1 MEGKLSPVII
11 IALIVVFIAV
21 GALIVNFIVTGNIP
35 GTNNGNNDS
44 SVVSTKPVI
53 NLSKDFEGEKPKK
66 VTITA
71 YVTTTDKDGIKE
83 IILPDG
89 TVVEGDTATYEVEEN
104 GKYKFTANC
113 VNGESDNLSIEV
125 TEIPEISSNNPYIPE
140 GFTPVD
146 EDVSVDD
153 GFVIED
159 EDGNQYVW
167 IPVESGKLTR
177 NTMLSINYEESNSTA
192 SALVNSVAKYY
203 GFYMERF
210 EASKFEKDGEMVAAS
225 MQGKVPWTNIT
236 FQDAIEYANKS
247 AEVFGYEDS
256 HTALINSYAWDTAL
270 AWIDSETDNYS
281 SSTTY
286 GNYDG
291 TIFPTG
297 VTEKDEMN
305 HIFDL
310 AGNVREWTTEIYKV
324 SEDTSSS
331 SSRRNNDEEENLIY
345 RVIRGGA
352 ASLCRPPSSHQY
364 YSENTSDNYWGFRMV
379 LYK

>member
-1 MEGKLSPVII
+1 M
-11 IALIVVFIAV
+11 
-21 GALIVNFIVTGNIP
+21 
-35 GTNNGNNDS
+35 
-44 SVVSTKPVI
+44 
-53 NLSKDFEGEKPKK
+53 
-66 VTITA
+66 
-71 YVTTTDKDGIKE
+71 
-83 IILPDG
+83 
-89 TVVEGDTATYEVEEN
+89 EEN

-113 VNGESDNLSIEV
+113 VNGETDNLSIEV

-140 GFTPVD
+140 GFNPVD
-146 EDVSVDD
+146 EDASVED

-159 EDGNQYVW
+159 KDGNQYVW

-203 GFYMERF
+203 GFYMARF
-210 EASKFEKDGEMVAAS
+210 EASQFEKDGEIVAAS

-236 FQDAIEYANKS
+236 FQDAMENANKS
-247 AEVFGYEDS
+247 AEIFGYENC
-256 HTALINSYAWDTAL
+256 HTALINSYAWDTVL
-270 AWIDSETDNYS
+270 AWIDGETDNYS
-281 SSTTY
+281 SSTTF

-297 VTEKDEMN
+297 VTEKDEMK

-310 AGNVREWTTEIYKV
+310 AGNVREWTTEIYKT

-331 SSRRNNDEEENLIY
+331 SRRNDSEDENLIY

>member
-1 MEGKLSPVII
+1 MGGSKLSPVVI

-21 GALIVNFIVTGNIP
+21 GALIINFIVTGNIP
-35 GTNNGNNDS
+35 GTTNNKENPSD
-44 SVVSTKPVI
+44 VSTKPVI
-53 NLSKDFEGEKPKK
+53 NLSKDSEGDKPKK

-71 YVTTTDKDGIKE
+71 YATTTDKAGIKE

-146 EDVSVDD
+146 EDASVDE

-159 EDGNQYVW
+159 EEGNQYVW
-167 IPVESGKLTR
+167 IPVETGKLTR

-203 GFYMERF
+203 GFYMARF
-210 EASKFEKDGEMVAAS
+210 EASQFEKDGEIVAAS

-236 FQDAIEYANKS
+236 FQDAMEAANKS
-247 AEVFGYEDS
+247 GEIFEYEDC
-256 HTALINSYAWDTAL
+256 HTALINSYALDTTL
-270 AWIDSETDNYS
+270 AWIDTTTETYS

-305 HIFDL
+305 HIFDI
-310 AGNVREWTTEIYKV
+310 AGNVREWTTEIYKP

-331 SSRRNNDEEENLIY
+331 SINNDEDENLIY
-345 RVIRGGA
+345 RVVRGGA

-364 YSENTSDNYWGFRMV
+364 YSENTSDNYWGFRMI

>member
-1 MEGKLSPVII
+1 MGGSKLSPVVI

-21 GALIVNFIVTGNIP
+21 GALIINFIVTGNIP
-35 GTNNGNNDS
+35 GTTNNKENPSD
-44 SVVSTKPVI
+44 VSTKPVI
-53 NLSKDFEGEKPKK
+53 NLSKDSEGDKPKK

-71 YVTTTDKDGIKE
+71 YATTTDKAGIKE

-146 EDVSVDD
+146 EDASVDE

-159 EDGNQYVW
+159 EEGNQYVW
-167 IPVESGKLTR
+167 IPVETGKLTR

-203 GFYMERF
+203 GFYMARF
-210 EASKFEKDGEMVAAS
+210 EASQFEKDGEIVAAS

-236 FQDAIEYANKS
+236 FQDAMEAANKS
-247 AEVFGYEDS
+247 GEIFEYEDC
-256 HTALINSYAWDTAL
+256 HTALINSYAWDTTL
-270 AWIDSETDNYS
+270 AWIDTTTETYS

-297 VTEKDEMN
+297 VYSWKCKRMD
-305 HIFDL
+305 
-310 AGNVREWTTEIYKV
+310 Y
-324 SEDTSSS
+324 
-331 SSRRNNDEEENLIY
+331 RNL
-345 RVIRGGA
+345 
-352 ASLCRPPSSHQY
+352 
-364 YSENTSDNYWGFRMV
+364 
-379 LYK
+379 